1 MGRPGDAPPGLE
13 RRCSMAIEMASAS
26 ALDHVLVDRYTD
38 IVGPGNEMLGP
49 VRDGGQIEYLT
60 VPGCWGPM
68 ITPSIR
74 SGHEVT
80 LPVAVE
86 GAKVGDAVA
95 IHFEKLEQTSWATTS
110 GTHTGWEGRFISD
123 PFVANICPTCRDA
136 GRHFLYP
143 DTYLDGLGEDA
154 VRCSTCHS
162 QVIPF
167 HMVEGYTMVFDQD
180 KRIGV
185 TVTPER
191 AREIGR
197 NGREWVALTEHSK
210 QHPIVALAK
219 ADLVGVMTRVRV
231 SAGNL
236 GSIPAVDMP
245 SSHNCGDFGA
255 FLVGAEHEFA
265 LTEEQLEL
273 RTDVHMDIDSVRE
286 GSVVIVPV
294 KVDGAG
300 IYAGDVH
307 AMIGDGEVAVHTTD
321 ISARVVVRVEVVK
334 GLELEGPILL
344 PPVEDLPFLAR
355 PFTAEEVDRGRR
367 LAAENQTRLEGAVLP
382 IQVLGS
388 GPFVNAAVDNGIE
401 RAARLL
407 GMTVDEVKN
416 RTTITGAAEIGR
428 LPGFVQINLLVP
440 RDRLERIGVAHLVE
454 GQYGTPP
461 G

>member
-1 MGRPGDAPPGLE
+1 
-13 RRCSMAIEMASAS
+13 MAQTIPTA
-26 ALDHVLVDRYTD
+26 ALDRVVVDRYTD
-38 IVGPGNEMLGP
+38 IVGPSNEMLGP
-49 VRDGGQIEYLT
+49 VRNGGRIEYLT

-68 ITPSIR
+68 ITPAIR

-86 GAKVGDAVA
+86 GAQVGDAVA
-95 IHFEKLEQTSWATTS
+95 LHVEKLEQVSRATTS
-110 GTHTGWEGRFISD
+110 GTHTGWDGRFLSD
-123 PFVANICPTCRDA
+123 PFVAGICPTCRDA

-143 DTYLDGLGEDA
+143 DTYLDGLGEGA
-154 VRCSTCHS
+154 VKCSTCHS
-162 QVIPF
+162 EVIPF
-167 HMVEGYTMVFDQD
+167 HMVEGYTMVFDD
-180 KRIGV
+180 PKGIGV

-197 NGREWVALTEHSK
+197 DGRAWVGLTEHSR

-219 ADLVGVMTRVRV
+219 ADLVGVMTRCRI

-236 GSIPAVDMP
+236 GSIPAIDLP

-265 LTEEQLEL
+265 VTEEQLEA

-286 GSVVIVPV
+286 GSIVIVPV

-321 ISARVVVRVEVVK
+321 IGARLVVRVEVIK
-334 GLELEGPILL
+334 GLALEGPILL
-344 PPVEDLPFLAR
+344 PPAEDLPLLAR
-355 PFTAEEVDRGRR
+355 PFSADEVARAKALAETNR
-367 LAAENQTRLEGAVLP
+367 TRLEGPVLP

-388 GPFVNAAVDNGIE
+388 GPFINAAVDNGVE
-401 RAARLL
+401 RAAKLL

-416 RTTITGAAEIGR
+416 RATISGAIEIGR
-428 LPGFVQINLLVP
+428 LPGFVQVNLLAP
-440 RDRLERIGVAHLVE
+440 RDRLERLGIAHLVE
-454 GQYGTPP
+454 AQYGAAA
-461 G
+461 GW